1 MSTTDPTTTG
11 GGELLPDRPAPAG
24 LRPEHEQ
31 ATLLDTLDLAAEQ
44 YLGERA
50 RPNTRRAY
58 ADDWRVWSLFCAY
71 LGVDVDTARLG
82 LMVAFVEYLIRQQ
95 SAPSTIDRRLS
106 GVAVTLAEHGV
117 DVPRRI
123 TRAARKAL
131 SAYRHELA
139 ETGVHRGRSQAV
151 PVRIPHLR
159 TICTYLDVVIA
170 DPATS
175 TRDRLIALRD
185 KALLL
190 IGFGIA
196 ARRSELAGLHA
207 VDVQPSDR
215 GLEITL
221 RASKSSDTAAAVP
234 VLAGTVPSTCPLR
247 AWLAWDRAVRDHLP
261 GRGRAFVDLDGRAAG
276 LRWLPELSGH
286 DVNTII
292 AGLDTAAELN
302 LGLTGHSLRA
312 GLATAARQAGHDF
325 KTIAAQGRWSPR
337 STEPYRYMRI
347 VDQWADNATAGIG
360 L

>member
-1 MSTTDPTTTG
+1 VTTDATPA
-11 GGELLPDRPAPAG
+11 ELLPAARVAG
-24 LRPEHEQ
+24 GLLPVDEQ
-31 ATLLDTLDLAAEQ
+31 GALLDALDVAAER
-44 YLGERA
+44 YLGQRG
-50 RPNTRRAY
+50 RPNTIRAY
-58 ADDWRVWSLFCAY
+58 RDDWRVWSLFCAY
-71 LGVDVDTARLG
+71 LGVHPDTARLG
-82 LMVAFVEYLIRQQ
+82 LMVAFVEWLIRQQ
-95 SAPSTIDRRLS
+95 AAPTTIDRRLS

-139 ETGVHRGRSQAV
+139 ETGINRGRGQAV
-151 PVRIPHLR
+151 PVRVPHLR
-159 TICTYLDVVIA
+159 TICGYLDDVIA
-170 DPATS
+170 DPTTS
-175 TRDRLIALRD
+175 TRERLLALRD

-207 VDVQPSDR
+207 ADVQPSDD
-215 GLEITL
+215 GVLITI
-221 RASKSSDTAAAVP
+221 RASKSSDQAAAVP
-234 VLAGTVPSTCPLR
+234 VLAGTVRSTCPLR
-247 AWLAWDRAVRDHLP
+247 AWLAWDRAVREHLP
-261 GRGRAFVDLDGRAAG
+261 ERRRAFVDLHGRAAG

-292 AGLDTAAELN
+292 GRIDTAAGLN

-312 GLATAARQAGHDF
+312 GLATEARRAGHDVT
-325 KTIAAQGRWSPR
+325 TIAAQGRWSPR